1 MLTKITTTFAGDHHA
16 FAVLTDTYEQAYVP
30 NSVVSAIKLEVGRTY
45 RAGVVE
51 NRHDPKGQTP
61 WFVTFIEGADF
72 GLRDGMVDEIDEDTI
87 FSPLR
92 DLLVEEPEAVEP
104 EVPQLTISEIVRA
117 AVPAMGGEPFI
128 ASELAAIVEINNK
141 DASTV
146 LNNMFILGEISCAK
160 VYRSGGQAKSTQTVF
175 CSDVRRLLK

>member
-1 MLTKITTTFAGDHHA
+1 MLKEITTTFAGDHHA

-30 NSVVSAIKLEVGRTY
+30 NSVVSSIKLEVGRTY

-92 DLLVEEPEAVEP
+92 DLFNEETEAVET
-104 EVPQLTISEIVRA
+104 EVPQLTMSEIVRA

-128 ASELAAIVEINNK
+128 ASELAVIAEISNK
-141 DASTV
+141 DVSTV
-146 LNNMFILGEISCAK
+146 LNNMFVMGEISCAK
-160 VYRSGGQAKSTQTVF
+160 VYRAGGQAKSTQTVF
-175 CSDVRRLLK
+175 CADVRRLLK